1 MFGIREALNYPLIND
16 MGFIIPRIYPTFK
29 NKKYWVMIVYNRER
43 GGATFYSVTSEI
55 QRCRIY
61 SYYYEGKIQTEI
73 QRTLQHTKVHWIKS
87 YDAYRL
93 TQHRRL
99 VLLFCV
105 ILTDHIWL
113 PRISGPIYTCR
124 QVPNIPDILPVLD
137 RQEDPVLR

>member
-1 MFGIREALNYPLIND
+1 
-16 MGFIIPRIYPTFK
+16 
-29 NKKYWVMIVYNRER
+29 MIVYNRER
-43 GGATFYSVTSEI
+43 GGATFHSVTSEI

-61 SYYYEGKIQTEI
+61 SYYYEGKIQTAL
-73 QRTLQHTKVHWIKS
+73 RKYTGLKVMMH
-87 YDAYRL
+87 RL
-93 TQHRRL
+93 TQQRRL